1 MIEFIY
7 RISLI
12 INVELV
18 PPNPN
23 EFEVEESVIT
33 PEAPIKE
40 TLELDSLSLV
50 DLVALI
56 ESNFGIK
63 IAGSEVSN
71 IKTFAS
77 LYDFVFD
84 RMK

>member
-1 MIEFIY
+1 MEKQELIEK
-7 RISLI
+7 
-12 INVELV
+12 INAALAD
-18 PPNPN
+18 
-23 EFEVEESVIT
+23 EFEVDESVIS

-63 IAGSEVSN
+63 IQGTEVSH
-71 IKTFAS
+71 IKTFSA
-77 LYDFVFD
+77 LYDFVFE
-84 RMK
+84 RLK

>member
-1 MIEFIY
+1 ME
-7 RISLI
+7 RQELI
-12 INVELV
+12 GKINSALAD
-18 PPNPN
+18 

-33 PEAPIKE
+33 PDAPFKE

-63 IAGSEVSN
+63 IEGTQVSS
-71 IKTFAS
+71 IKTFEA
-77 LYDFVFD
+77 LYDFVYE
-84 RMK
+84 RLK

>member
-1 MIEFIY
+1 MEKQDLIEK
-7 RISLI
+7 
-12 INVELV
+12 INSALAD
-18 PPNPN
+18 

>member
-1 MIEFIY
+1 MEKQELIEK
-7 RISLI
+7 
-12 INVELV
+12 INAALAD
-18 PPNPN
+18 
-23 EFEVEESVIT
+23 EFEVDESVIT

-63 IAGSEVSN
+63 IQGTEVSY
-71 IKTFAS
+71 IKTFAA

-84 RMK
+84 RLK

>member
-1 MIEFIY
+1 MIKMEKQE
-7 RISLI
+7 LI
-12 INVELV
+12 EKINSALAD
-18 PPNPN
+18 

-33 PEAPIKE
+33 PDAPIKE

-63 IAGSEVSN
+63 IEGTQVSS
-71 IKTFAS
+71 IKTFES
-77 LYDFVFD
+77 LYDFVYE
-84 RMK
+84 RLK

>member
-1 MIEFIY
+1 MEKQELIEK
-7 RISLI
+7 
-12 INVELV
+12 INAALAD
-18 PPNPN
+18 
-23 EFEVEESVIT
+23 EFEVDESVIT

-63 IAGSEVSN
+63 SQGTEVSH
-71 IKTFAS
+71 IKTFAA

-84 RMK
+84 RLK

>member
-1 MIEFIY
+1 MEKQELIEK
-7 RISLI
+7 
-12 INVELV
+12 INSALAD
-18 PPNPN
+18 

-33 PEAPIKE
+33 SEAPIKE

>member
-1 MIEFIY
+1 MIEME
-7 RISLI
+7 RQELI
-12 INVELV
+12 GKINFALAD
-18 PPNPN
+18 

-33 PEAPIKE
+33 PDAPIKE

-63 IAGSEVSN
+63 IEGTQVSS
-71 IKTFAS
+71 IKTFES
-77 LYDFVFD
+77 LYDFVYE
-84 RMK
+84 RLK

>member
-1 MIEFIY
+1 MEKQELIEK
-7 RISLI
+7 
-12 INVELV
+12 INSALAD
-18 PPNPN
+18 

-33 PEAPIKE
+33 PDAPIKE

-63 IAGSEVSN
+63 IEGTQVSS
-71 IKTFAS
+71 IKTFGS
-77 LYDFVFD
+77 LYDFVYE
-84 RMK
+84 RLK

>member
-1 MIEFIY
+1 MIKME
-7 RISLI
+7 RQGLI
-12 INVELV
+12 GKINSALAD
-18 PPNPN
+18 

-33 PEAPIKE
+33 PDAPIKE

-63 IAGSEVSN
+63 IEGTQVSS
-71 IKTFAS
+71 IKTFEA
-77 LYDFVFD
+77 LYDFVYE
-84 RMK
+84 RLK

>member
-1 MIEFIY
+1 MIKME
-7 RISLI
+7 RQELI
-12 INVELV
+12 GKINSALAD
-18 PPNPN
+18 

-33 PEAPIKE
+33 PDAPIKE

-63 IAGSEVSN
+63 IEGTQVSS
-71 IKTFAS
+71 IKTFEG
-77 LYDFVFD
+77 LDDCGYE
-84 RMK
+84 R

>member
-1 MIEFIY
+1 MEKQE
-7 RISLI
+7 LI
-12 INVELV
+12 GKINSALAD
-18 PPNPN
+18 

-33 PEAPIKE
+33 PDAPIKE

-63 IAGSEVSN
+63 IEGTQVSS

-77 LYDFVFD
+77 LYDFVYE
-84 RMK
+84 RLK

>member
-1 MIEFIY
+1 MEKQELIEK
-7 RISLI
+7 
-12 INVELV
+12 INSALTD
-18 PPNPN
+18 

>member
-1 MIEFIY
+1 MIKME
-7 RISLI
+7 RQELI
-12 INVELV
+12 GKINSALAD
-18 PPNPN
+18 

-33 PEAPIKE
+33 PDAPIKE

-63 IAGSEVSN
+63 IEGTQVSS
-71 IKTFAS
+71 IKTFEA
-77 LYDFVFD
+77 LYDFAYE
-84 RMK
+84 RLK

>member
-1 MIEFIY
+1 MEMQELIEK
-7 RISLI
+7 
-12 INVELV
+12 INAALAE
-18 PPNPN
+18 
-23 EFEVEESVIT
+23 EFEVDESVIT

-63 IAGSEVSN
+63 IQ
-71 IKTFAS
+71 
-77 LYDFVFD
+77 
-84 RMK
+84 

>member
-1 MIEFIY
+1 MEKQELIEK
-7 RISLI
+7 
-12 INVELV
+12 INAALAD
-18 PPNPN
+18 
-23 EFEVEESVIT
+23 EFEVDESVIT

-63 IAGSEVSN
+63 IQGTKASH
-71 IKTFAS
+71 IKTFAA

-84 RMK
+84 RLK

>member
-1 MIEFIY
+1 MIKME
-7 RISLI
+7 RQELI
-12 INVELV
+12 GKINSALAD
-18 PPNPN
+18 

-33 PEAPIKE
+33 PDAPIKE

-63 IAGSEVSN
+63 IEGTQVSS
-71 IKTFAS
+71 IETFEA
-77 LYDFVFD
+77 LYDFVYE
-84 RMK
+84 RLK

>member
-1 MIEFIY
+1 MIKME
-7 RISLI
+7 RQELI
-12 INVELV
+12 GKINSALAD
-18 PPNPN
+18 

-33 PEAPIKE
+33 PDAPIKE

-63 IAGSEVSN
+63 IEGSQVSS
-71 IKTFAS
+71 IKTFES
-77 LYDFVFD
+77 LYDFVYE
-84 RMK
+84 RLK

>member
-1 MIEFIY
+1 MEKQELIE
-7 RISLI
+7 I
-12 INVELV
+12 INSALAD
-18 PPNPN
+18 

>member
-1 MIEFIY
+1 MIKME
-7 RISLI
+7 RQELI
-12 INVELV
+12 GKINSALAD
-18 PPNPN
+18 

-33 PEAPIKE
+33 PDAPIKE

-63 IAGSEVSN
+63 IEGIQVSS
-71 IKTFAS
+71 IKTFEA
-77 LYDFVFD
+77 LYDFVYE
-84 RMK
+84 RLK

>member
-1 MIEFIY
+1 MIKMEKQE
-7 RISLI
+7 LI
-12 INVELV
+12 GKINSALAD
-18 PPNPN
+18 

-33 PEAPIKE
+33 LDAPIKE

-63 IAGSEVSN
+63 IEGTQVSS
-71 IKTFAS
+71 IKTFES
-77 LYDFVFD
+77 LYDFVYE
-84 RMK
+84 RLK

>member
-1 MIEFIY
+1 MEKQELIEK
-7 RISLI
+7 
-12 INVELV
+12 INAALAE
-18 PPNPN
+18 
-23 EFEVEESVIT
+23 EFEVDEAVIT

-63 IAGSEVSN
+63 IQGTEVSH
-71 IKTFAS
+71 IKTFAA
-77 LYDFVFD
+77 LYDFIFD
-84 RMK
+84 RLK